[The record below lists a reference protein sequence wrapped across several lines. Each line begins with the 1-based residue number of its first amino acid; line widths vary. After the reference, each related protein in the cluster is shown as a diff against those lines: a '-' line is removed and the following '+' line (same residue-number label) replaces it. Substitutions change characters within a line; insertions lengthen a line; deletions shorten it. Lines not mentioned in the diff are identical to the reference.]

1 MHKILI
7 IGATSAIAQATAT
20 YFAADGNMFFL
31 VARNQDRLQIVTD
44 DLKARGANQVSFTAM
59 DVNEFDRHEPV
70 IQEATESMHGL
81 NMVLIAHGTL
91 GDQKVGEKDYHV
103 AEEELKTNL
112 LSTISLCTILANQFE
127 SQRHGT
133 LAVITSVAGDRG
145 RQSNYIYG
153 TAQGAKSIFLQGLR
167 NRLSHAGV
175 QVLTIKPGFIDTPM
189 TAHLK
194 KGLLF
199 VKPEVAGK
207 AIYHAIIKNKDI
219 AYVPSFWWFIMTVI
233 KLIPEGIF
241 KRLRL

>member
-59 DVNEFDRHEPV
+59 E
-70 IQEATESMHGL
+70 
-81 NMVLIAHGTL
+81 
-91 GDQKVGEKDYHV
+91 VGEKDYHV